1 MELQVNTV
9 KHNIISGRLSDELKF
24 GFKINSDGTVW
35 RAENV
40 HIAWIAIRPLHITDR
55 EFSGA

>member
-24 GFKINSDGTVW
+24 GFKINSDGTV
-35 RAENV
+35 
-40 HIAWIAIRPLHITDR
+40 
-55 EFSGA
+55 